1 MTHSRSARNWSSN
14 LDSSHALRK
23 YFYPKQTIVAA
34 STSLQAAEH
43 GEWPL
48 NSDWQ
53 LARDPN
59 HHAEPS
65 AKKSSVSL
73 PKKVERKIWAKPAMV
88 ELTKAAVRAERAKT
102 SAMKFHEK
110 LQAKKVQVQLENTE
124 QPEKLQKSR
133 APLWQPK
140 TLPSQVNRKPPTG
153 VHRRRR
159 RIQKPTKRAPKA
171 SAVNIRKLPKPEVSS
186 KKTPSLVRRTPKP
199 QAVRRCYSGRPRSIL
214 VVDASRPNTGGAE
227 QTIDSNCEQAPRL
240 RMKGR
245 SKKSYGVPLCSRPT
259 KILGM
264 GYPYSRY
271 MQMRREQLCKQPEYY
286 DQYMR
291 MLSQQQRQQEM
302 HQLEQC
308 YNQEQIQHQVEH
320 QKKYTVP
327 AKSPCRGRMMGKR
340 LCGNFYYD

>member
-1 MTHSRSARNWSSN
+1 MTHSRSARNWSCN

-34 STSLQAAEH
+34 STSVQAAEH

-88 ELTKAAVRAERAKT
+88 ELTKAAVRAERAKA
-102 SAMKFHEK
+102 SAMK
-110 LQAKKVQVQLENTE
+110 
-124 QPEKLQKSR
+124 
-133 APLWQPK
+133 
-140 TLPSQVNRKPPTG
+140 
-153 VHRRRR
+153 
-159 RIQKPTKRAPKA
+159 IQKPTKRAPKA

-227 QTIDSNCEQAPRL
+227 QPIDSNCEQAPRL

-291 MLSQQQRQQEM
+291 MLRQQQRQQEM

-308 YNQEQIQHQVEH
+308 YNQEPIQHQVEH

-327 AKSPCRGRMMGKR
+327 AKSLCRGRMMGKR